1 MDPKKKN
8 ELIEIGIKSSHTY
21 MENNLIKSISNIL
34 DDLIIILEKH

>member
-8 ELIEIGIKSSHTY
+8 ELIEIGINSSKKY

-34 DDLIIILEKH
+34 DDMIFFLENK